1 MVNDRMFFPILKNI
15 QKYFIRQY
23 MLFSIVCI
31 FFIFRWNSLCVKTCS
46 SIQELT
52 SVFQASYLVTFINY
66 NTLVSCFKKEMY
78 REQKFNKN
86 SNTLSF
92 IFFLISRYHRQFS
105 VVFLKAIDRC
115 IWDGVNSILKTRI
128 QKQGTTHF
136 QICSWKQ
143 NSIWFVHTS

>member
-15 QKYFIRQY
+15 QKYFITQY

-31 FFIFRWNSLCVKTCS
+31 FFIFRWNSLCVKTCT

-52 SVFQASYLVTFINY
+52 SVFQASYLVTFIIII
-66 NTLVSCFKKEMY
+66 LWFLDLKKKCIESRNLTKILIHFHLY
-78 REQKFNKN
+78 
-86 SNTLSF
+86 
-92 IFFLISRYHRQFS
+92 FFLISRYHRQFS

-115 IWDGVNSILKTRI
+115 IVDDVNSILKTRI

-143 NSIWFVHTS
+143 NSIWFGHTS